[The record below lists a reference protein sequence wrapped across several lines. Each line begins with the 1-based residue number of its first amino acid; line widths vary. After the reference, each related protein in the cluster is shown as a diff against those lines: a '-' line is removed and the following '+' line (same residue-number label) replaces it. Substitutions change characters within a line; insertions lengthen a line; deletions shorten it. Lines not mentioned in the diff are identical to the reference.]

1 MRGGAQGDQLKNR
14 RNSTCYGPSAILM
27 APRPNI
33 WRPSP
38 LTDLLPTAHHL
49 AEEPR
54 TGPESRGKDP
64 IFTTQGTLL
73 VLKDAV
79 VTEIVEEDLEPYRTP
94 GKLKLADILNVKA
107 SAPKL
112 LLKVGE

>member
-54 TGPESRGKDP
+54 TGPDTVSTARRDTFGGP
-64 IFTTQGTLL
+64 VRSPVGR
-73 VLKDAV
+73 AV
-79 VTEIVEEDLEPYRTP
+79 
-94 GKLKLADILNVKA
+94 
-107 SAPKL
+107 
-112 LLKVGE
+112 